1 MSIFLGVLENE
12 IVLIS
17 VIFNP
22 KSYYLKSNNNPIVE
36 LRDSMGLI
44 LDGNSEIGAYACGV

>member
-1 MSIFLGVLENE
+1 MSNIVENE

-36 LRDSMGLI
+36 LRGSMVVI
-44 LDGNSEIGAYACGV
+44 LDGNSEKGAFVWS